1 MKLVQSQNSRHGSVR
16 QAVAEGKRRFHVV
29 FIVPAIT
36 HNELLRVVSLVGVVW
51 RLYPRVPEFNELVVV
66 RKREQ

>member
-16 QAVAEGKRRFHVV
+16 QAVAEWKRRFHVV

-66 RKREQ
+66 RKRKQ